1 MVNLN
6 FLISILDS
14 IIDLIKGNPGVW
26 LSTILLLLF
35 ILFHSISSKK
45 VFPKLLDIRGILFGY
60 LNVFP
65 NKVDLVYILSIVILL
80 TIITISL
87 VTPDLEDL
95 SKEYTQIG
103 VILTLL
109 VAAIIDIMGM
119 AISKSESIHL
129 EKSQDQS
136 HVFKIACS
144 KDIVRIGVF
153 EILIGFLDL
162 ITIFL
167 LGAIGSSMLLIFRFI
182 IYALFYLFS
191 FNILIV
197 MHKLYL
203 LYFDSY

>member
-14 IIDLIKGNPGVW
+14 IINLIKGNPGVW